1 MPAKKST
8 LQKSE
13 YESLAAFRYTM
24 RRFVRFAEEGAR
36 EVGLT
41 PQQHQLLLAIKGQ
54 PGKEWANVSEI
65 AEMLQIKHH
74 AAVMLI
80 DRCERAKW
88 VIRTPS
94 VKDRRQVEVSL
105 LPEGEAVLAQLS
117 ERNLRELSNLRQMLQ
132 LDFLRDWEKEETE

>member
-1 MPAKKST
+1 MPEKKST

-13 YESLAAFRYTM
+13 YEALAAFRYTI

-36 EVGLT
+36 EIGLT

-80 DRCERAKW
+80 DRCEKAAW
-88 VIRTPS
+88 VVRTPS
-94 VKDRRQVEVSL
+94 AKDRRQVEVSL
-105 LPEGEAVLAQLS
+105 LPAGEEILAQLS
-117 ERNLRELSNLRQMLQ
+117 ERNLGELSNLRQVLQ
-132 LDFLRDWEKEETE
+132 LDFLKDWKKPETD